1 MKTKLHYLFIALALL
16 ALSTLNPQLSTAF
29 AQGTAF
35 TYQGQLSNSSGP
47 ASGTY
52 DLTFKLW
59 NASSAGGQVGG
70 TLTNSSTVISNGL
83 FTVILDFGG
92 VFNGSRDWL
101 ELGVRTNGAVS
112 FATLSP
118 RQELTPTPYA
128 ITAQN
133 VTGVVPASQL
143 TGTLPSIVLSGT
155 SLNASQLTS
164 GTVPDAQLS
173 TNVALLNGTQTFT
186 RTNTFHR
193 TSGPSTL
200 IVTGDVS
207 IDTNLFTGLGF
218 QYSSYGGEGAIMS
231 AFNDGFSYL
240 SFYTKQAMGFPIAK
254 RVIIDP
260 VGGVAIDQQ
269 NVNNGTINDA
279 TTNGVGLTFGLF
291 SGEGIA
297 SKRTAFGNQYGLDFY
312 TSFTNRMSIRQ
323 NGFVGI
329 NTTNPASQL
338 EVNGD
343 TRIDGHRLLLS
354 SGSDTHYGLA
364 YVPSGLP
371 GISYGEGPFLF
382 GWDGGALG
390 VIPTNVCLSWDYL
403 GNAWVSNNFSTA
415 SLTVRNGGNIQVSGA
430 GINTSTAAFIQVAT
444 YANTSSYTTTIHN
457 PLCDGDPNAILIA
470 THRYNNPGGGGTYET
485 HPYSV
490 WYDGSHWTIYHDDY
504 TPMAT
509 NIAFNVLI
517 IKN

>member
-1 MKTKLHYLFIALALL
+1 
-16 ALSTLNPQLSTAF
+16 
-29 AQGTAF
+29 
-35 TYQGQLSNSSGP
+35 
-47 ASGTY
+47 
-52 DLTFKLW
+52 
-59 NASSAGGQVGG
+59 
-70 TLTNSSTVISNGL
+70 
-83 FTVILDFGG
+83 
-92 VFNGSRDWL
+92 
-101 ELGVRTNGAVS
+101 
-112 FATLSP
+112 
-118 RQELTPTPYA
+118 
-128 ITAQN
+128 
-133 VTGVVPASQL
+133 L

-218 QYSSYGGEGAIMS
+218 QYSSNGGEGAIMS
-231 AFNDGFSYL
+231 AYNDGFSYL

-297 SKRTAFGNQYGLDFY
+297 SKRTAGGNLYGLDFY
-312 TSFTNRMSIRQ
+312 TSFVNRMSIRQ

-338 EVNGD
+338 EVNGGV
-343 TRIDGHRLLLS
+343 RID
-354 SGSDTHYGLA
+354 
-364 YVPSGLP
+364 
-371 GISYGEGPFLF
+371 
-382 GWDGGALG
+382 
-390 VIPTNVCLSWDYL
+390 
-403 GNAWVSNNFSTA
+403 
-415 SLTVRNGGNIQVSGA
+415 GNIQVSGA
-430 GINTSTAAFIQVAT
+430 GINTSTAAFIHAAT
-444 YANTSSYTTTIHN
+444 LANTSSYITTIHN

-470 THRYNNPGGGGTYET
+470 THRYNIPGGIGGYET

-490 WYDGSHWTIYHDDY
+490 SYNGSHWTIYHDDF
-504 TPMAT
+504 TTMGT
-509 NIAFNVLI
+509 NFAFNVLI

>member
-70 TLTNSSTVISNGL
+70 TLTASSTVISNGL

-92 VFNGSRDWL
+92 VFNGLPYWL

-133 VTGVVPASQL
+133 VTGVVLASQL
-143 TGTLPSIVLSGT
+143 TGTLPSVALSGT
-155 SLNASQLTS
+155 YAGPLTLNNAGNNFSGNGSGLT
-164 GTVPDAQLS
+164 G
-173 TNVALLNGTQTFT
+173 VALLAG
-186 RTNTFHR
+186 TNTF
-193 TSGPSTL
+193 SGNQIIDGMLEINDGSGEKYFTDVTMFSPTGYYPGEQHSINFDDPVGHIGSL
-200 IVTGDVS
+200 IVG
-207 IDTNLFTGLGF
+207 
-218 QYSSYGGEGAIMS
+218 YEGAV
-231 AFNDGFSYL
+231 GYFSVGNL
-240 SFYTKQAMGFPIAK
+240 LHNGVHPTNTTSFTVTGVGN
-254 RVIIDP
+254 VIIDQANYNS
-260 VGGVAIDQQ
+260 GSL
-269 NVNNGTINDA
+269 NNGN
-279 TTNGVGLTFGLF
+279 TNGAGLSFGSG

-297 SKRTAFGNQYGLDFY
+297 SKRTAGGNQYGLDFY
-312 TSFTNRMSIRQ
+312 TSFANRMSILN

-343 TRIDGHRLLLS
+343 TRIDGNL
-354 SGSDTHYGLA
+354 
-364 YVPSGLP
+364 
-371 GISYGEGPFLF
+371 
-382 GWDGGALG
+382 
-390 VIPTNVCLSWDYL
+390 
-403 GNAWVSNNFSTA
+403 STA
-415 SLTVRNGGNIQVSGA
+415 SLTVRSGGNIQVSGA
-430 GINTSTAAFIQVAT
+430 GTNTSTAAFIQVAT
-444 YANTSSYTTTIHN
+444 AANTSYTYMTTIHN

-504 TPMAT
+504 YPMAT
-509 NIAFNVLI
+509 NNLAFNVLI
-517 IKN
+517 IKRN